1 MILINIGDELLIGQV
16 VNTNAAFIGQQM
28 ILAGFEI
35 TETLTIGDDADTIR
49 QTVESAFERCDTV
62 LMTGGLGPTKDD
74 ITKRV
79 ICDLFHRELVMD
91 EPTLEQVTRMFAAR
105 GMELTETNRQQAAV
119 PSGCTVLTN
128 SLGTAPGLWLEEK
141 GRTLIAL
148 PGVPF
153 EMERLIR
160 EEVLPRLKN
169 RTDAHLSVEYRVLQC
184 TGITE
189 SGLSDLLEDFEKQL
203 PPELKLAY
211 LPKPGIIRLRLTGR
225 GEDHNTVASLLETHF
240 QQLKTLTAAYAFTDE
255 DIEMEE
261 VVGRLLV
268 KAGKNLATAESCTG
282 GYIAHLIT
290 KVPGS
295 SRYFQGSLV
304 SYSNDVKR
312 DLLNVREDNLKRRG
326 AVSEQVV
333 SDMAL
338 NAMGLFDVDYTIAT
352 SGIAGPDG
360 GTKEKPVGTVWIAVA
375 TPVRLVTREFH
386 FGSMTGRLQIVE
398 RAARTALNM
407 LRIEIEKD
415 LGNLPIQQ

>member
-28 ILAGFEI
+28 TAAGFELTDVI
-35 TETLTIGDDADTIR
+35 TIGDDGPAIR
-49 QTVESAFERCDTV
+49 DAVERAMSKTDVV

-74 ITKRV
+74 ITKKV
-79 ICDLFHRELVMD
+79 ICDIFQRELVID
-91 EPTLEQVTRMFAAR
+91 EATLKQVTDMFAAR

-119 PSGCTVLTN
+119 PDGCVVLTN
-128 SLGTAPGLWLEEK
+128 TLGTAPGLWMEK
-141 GRTLIAL
+141 DGKVLISL

-153 EMERLIR
+153 EMEKLIKD
-160 EEVLPRLKN
+160 EVLPRLKAGKF
-169 RTDAHLSVEYRVLQC
+169 RSSSLLYKVVQC
-184 TGITE
+184 TNITE
-189 SGLSDLLEDFEKQL
+189 SGLSDMLEEYEKQL
-203 PPELKLAY
+203 PEGFKLAY
-211 LPKPGIIRLRLTGR
+211 LPKPGIIRLRLTAEGNDT
-225 GEDHNTVASLLETHF
+225 EQMQTTLDQQFDLLKQQVAE
-240 QQLKTLTAAYAFTDE
+240 YAFTDE
-255 DIEMEE
+255 DIELEE

-268 KAGKNLATAESCTG
+268 KSGKTMATAESCTG

-290 KVPGS
+290 SVPGS

-304 SYSNDVKR
+304 SYSNDIKR

-326 AVSEQVV
+326 AVSEPVV

-360 GTKEKPVGTVWIAVA
+360 GTPEKPVGTVWIAVA
-375 TPVRLVTREFH
+375 TPVRLATKEFR
-386 FGSMTGRLQIVE
+386 FGSRMGRKQIIE
-398 RAARTALNM
+398 RAARAALNM

-415 LGNLPIQQ
+415 LR

>member
-28 ILAGFEI
+28 TAAGFELTVVI
-35 TETLTIGDDADTIR
+35 TIGDDGPAIR
-49 QTVESAFERCDTV
+49 EAVERAMSKTDVV

-74 ITKRV
+74 ITKKV
-79 ICDLFHRELVMD
+79 ICDIFQRELVID
-91 EPTLEQVTRMFAAR
+91 EATLKQVTEMFAAR

-119 PSGCTVLTN
+119 PEGCVVLTN
-128 SLGTAPGLWLEEK
+128 TLGTAPGLWLEK
-141 GRTLIAL
+141 DGKVLISL

-153 EMERLIR
+153 EMEKLIKD
-160 EEVLPRLKN
+160 EVLPRLKAGKF
-169 RTDAHLSVEYRVLQC
+169 RSSSLLYKVVQC
-184 TGITE
+184 TNITE
-189 SGLSDLLEDFEKQL
+189 SGLSDMLEEYEKQL
-203 PPELKLAY
+203 SEGFKLAY
-211 LPKPGIIRLRLTGR
+211 LPKPGIIRLRLTAEGNDT
-225 GEDHNTVASLLETHF
+225 EQMQTTLDQQFDLLKQQVAE
-240 QQLKTLTAAYAFTDE
+240 YAFTDE
-255 DIEMEE
+255 DIELEE

-268 KAGKNLATAESCTG
+268 KTGKTMATAESCTG

-290 KVPGS
+290 SVPGS

-304 SYSNDVKR
+304 SYSNDIKR

-326 AVSEQVV
+326 AVSEPVV

-360 GTKEKPVGTVWIAVA
+360 GTPEKPVGTVWIAVA
-375 TPVRLVTREFH
+375 TPVRLATKEFR
-386 FGSMTGRLQIVE
+386 FGSRMGRKQIIE
-398 RAARTALNM
+398 RAARAALNM

-415 LGNLPIQQ
+415 LR

>member
-28 ILAGFEI
+28 TAAGFELTDVI
-35 TETLTIGDDADTIR
+35 TIGDDGPAIR
-49 QTVESAFERCDTV
+49 EAVERAMSKTDVV

-74 ITKRV
+74 ITKKV
-79 ICDLFHRELVMD
+79 ICDIFQRKLVID
-91 EPTLEQVTRMFAAR
+91 EATLKQVTEMFAAR

-119 PSGCTVLTN
+119 PEGCVVLTN
-128 SLGTAPGLWLEEK
+128 TLGTAPGLWLEK
-141 GRTLIAL
+141 DGKVLISL

-153 EMERLIR
+153 EMEKLIKD
-160 EEVLPRLKN
+160 EVLPRLKAGKF
-169 RTDAHLSVEYRVLQC
+169 RSSSLLYKVVQC
-184 TGITE
+184 TNVTE
-189 SGLSDLLEDFEKQL
+189 SGLSDMLEEYEKQL
-203 PPELKLAY
+203 PEGFKLAY
-211 LPKPGIIRLRLTGR
+211 LPKPGIIRLRLTAEGNDI
-225 GEDHNTVASLLETHF
+225 EQMQTTLDQQFDLLKQQVAE
-240 QQLKTLTAAYAFTDE
+240 YAFTDE
-255 DIEMEE
+255 DIELEE

-268 KAGKNLATAESCTG
+268 KVGKTMATAESCTG

-290 KVPGS
+290 SVPGS

-304 SYSNDVKR
+304 SYSNDIKR

-326 AVSEQVV
+326 AVSEPVV

-360 GTKEKPVGTVWIAVA
+360 GTPEKPVGTVWIAVA
-375 TPVRLVTREFH
+375 TPVRLATKEFR
-386 FGSMTGRLQIVE
+386 FGSRMGRKQIIE
-398 RAARTALNM
+398 RAARAALNM

-415 LGNLPIQQ
+415 LR

>member
-28 ILAGFEI
+28 TAAGFELTDVI
-35 TETLTIGDDADTIR
+35 TIGDDGLAIR
-49 QTVESAFERCDTV
+49 EAVERAMSKTDMV

-74 ITKRV
+74 ITKKV
-79 ICDLFHRELVMD
+79 ICDIFQRELVID
-91 EPTLEQVTRMFAAR
+91 EATLKQVTEMFAAR

-119 PSGCTVLTN
+119 PEGCVVLTN
-128 SLGTAPGLWLEEK
+128 TLGTAPGLWLEK
-141 GRTLIAL
+141 DGKVLISL

-153 EMERLIR
+153 EMEKLIKD
-160 EEVLPRLKN
+160 EVLPRLKAGKF
-169 RTDAHLSVEYRVLQC
+169 RSSSLLYKVVQC
-184 TGITE
+184 TNITE
-189 SGLSDLLEDFEKQL
+189 SGLSDMLEEYEKQL
-203 PPELKLAY
+203 PEGFKLAY
-211 LPKPGIIRLRLTGR
+211 LPKPGIIRLRLTAEGNDT
-225 GEDHNTVASLLETHF
+225 EQMQTTLDQQFDLLKQQVAE
-240 QQLKTLTAAYAFTDE
+240 YAFTDE
-255 DIEMEE
+255 DIELEE

-268 KAGKNLATAESCTG
+268 KTGKTMATAESCTG

-290 KVPGS
+290 SVPGS

-304 SYSNDVKR
+304 SYSNDIKR

-326 AVSEQVV
+326 AVSEPVV

-360 GTKEKPVGTVWIAVA
+360 GTPEKPVGTVWIAVA
-375 TPVRLVTREFH
+375 TPVRLATKEFR
-386 FGSMTGRLQIVE
+386 FGSRMGRKQIIE
-398 RAARTALNM
+398 RAARAALNM

-415 LGNLPIQQ
+415 LR

>member
-28 ILAGFEI
+28 TLAGFSL
-35 TETLTIGDDADTIR
+35 TDVLTIGDNGDDIR
-49 QTVESAFERCDTV
+49 QTVSAALAKTDVV

-74 ITKRV
+74 ITKKV
-79 ICDLFHRELVMD
+79 ICDIFQRSLVMD
-91 EPTLEQVTRMFAAR
+91 EPTLEHVTQLFAAR
-105 GMELTETNRQQAAV
+105 GMELTDTNRDQALV
-119 PSGCTVLTN
+119 PDGCTVLYN
-128 SLGTAPGLWLEEK
+128 PLGTAPGLWMEDNGK
-141 GRTLIAL
+141 VLIAL

-153 EMERLIR
+153 EMEHLIK
-160 EEVLPRLKN
+160 EEVMPRLKN
-169 RTDAHLSVEYRVLQC
+169 RDERHHAIEYRVLQC

-189 SGLSDLLEDFEKQL
+189 SGLSDLLVDYEREL
-203 PPELKLAY
+203 PAELKLAY
-211 LPKPGIIRLRLTGR
+211 LPKPGIIRLRLTGQSDDR
-225 GEDHNTVASLLETHF
+225 EKLLEMLDEQF
-240 QQLKTLTAAYAFTDE
+240 QKLKELTKEYAFTDE
-255 DIEMEE
+255 DIELEE

-268 KAGKNLATAESCTG
+268 KANKTLATAESCTG

-304 SYSNDVKR
+304 SYSNEVKR

-360 GTKEKPVGTVWIAVA
+360 GTAQKPVGTVWIAIA
-375 TPVRLVTREFH
+375 TPVRLITKEFH
-386 FGSMTGRLQIVE
+386 FGSRTGRQQIVE
-398 RAARTALNM
+398 RAAHAALNM
-407 LRIEIEKD
+407 LRIAIEQD
-415 LGNLPIQQ
+415 LNL

>member
-28 ILAGFEI
+28 ALAGFSL
-35 TETLTIGDDADTIR
+35 TDVLTIGDNGDDIR
-49 QTVESAFERCDTV
+49 QTVSAALAKTDVV

-74 ITKRV
+74 ITKKV
-79 ICDLFHRELVMD
+79 ICDIFQRSLVMD
-91 EPTLEQVTRMFAAR
+91 EPTLEHVTQLFAAR
-105 GMELTETNRQQAAV
+105 GMELTDTNRDQALV
-119 PSGCTVLTN
+119 PDGCTVLYN
-128 SLGTAPGLWLEEK
+128 PLGTAPGLWMEDNGK
-141 GRTLIAL
+141 VLIAL

-153 EMERLIR
+153 EMERLIK
-160 EEVLPRLKN
+160 EEVMPRLKN
-169 RTDAHLSVEYRVLQC
+169 RDERHHAIEYRVLQC

-189 SGLSDLLEDFEKQL
+189 SGLSDLLVDYEREL
-203 PPELKLAY
+203 PAELKLAY
-211 LPKPGIIRLRLTGR
+211 LPKPGIIRLRLTGQNDDR
-225 GEDHNTVASLLETHF
+225 EKLLEMLDEQF
-240 QQLKTLTAAYAFTDE
+240 QKLKVLTKEYAFTDE
-255 DIEMEE
+255 DIELEE

-268 KAGKNLATAESCTG
+268 KANKTLATAESCTG

-304 SYSNDVKR
+304 SYSNEVKR

-360 GTKEKPVGTVWIAVA
+360 GTAQKPVGTVWIAIA
-375 TPVRLVTREFH
+375 TPVRLITKEFH
-386 FGSMTGRLQIVE
+386 FGSRTGRQQIVE
-398 RAARTALNM
+398 RAAHAALNM
-407 LRIEIEKD
+407 LRIAIEQD
-415 LGNLPIQQ
+415 LNL